1 MRKAH
6 IRFNCNKQNHINSVQ
21 NKFIKNTFNT
31 WALYK
36 IFSTVN
42 VKSQKGQKHYDCK
55 CNDAATPQA
64 MQYPLNKRTVANFGD

>member
-1 MRKAH
+1 M
-6 IRFNCNKQNHINSVQ
+6 
-21 NKFIKNTFNT
+21 
-31 WALYK
+31 
-36 IFSTVN
+36 FSTVN